1 VRRFL
6 SAIAFLAILVVVL
19 GAAGCGQRF
28 ERAPGSAPTAG
39 DLAGDALAALHD
51 AGSAH
56 FVADMTTKA
65 DSGDVALAPFSVHLE
80 GDASTTALVAEGT
93 VGIGGATLS
102 GSVQVGEHSFF
113 VEFMGRW
120 YGDRLEG
127 IADAVAEAKR
137 EHDGQIWE
145 ELATPDGL
153 RRNFGKLFDG
163 EVAEG
168 PVVDGVA
175 TWQFEGRFDAEGMI
189 EFTRRYDAEPTDEE
203 LEEFR
208 LVAEGSRL
216 LLVVGQ
222 DDRLP
227 RRLEL
232 SMELSDEA
240 LEELSEGLGTP
251 DSFRATLALSE
262 FGKRVELHEPEDF
275 RPFDQ
280 LFENLFGGFE

>member
-6 SAIAFLAILVVVL
+6 SAIAFVAMLVVVL

-28 ERAPGSAPTAG
+28 ERAPGNAPTAG

-56 FVADMTTKA
+56 FVADVTTEA
-65 DSGDVALAPFSVHLE
+65 ANSDLPPFSIHVE
-80 GDASTTALVAEGT
+80 GDASATALVAEGS

-102 GSVQVGEHSFF
+102 GRVQAGEHSFF

-127 IADAVAEAKR
+127 IADAVAEAKQ

-153 RRNFGKLFDG
+153 RRNFGELFDG
-163 EVAEG
+163 EVTEG

-175 TWQFEGRFDAEGMI
+175 TWQFEGRFDADGMI
-189 EFTRRYDAEPTDEE
+189 EFSRRYDAEPTEDE

-208 LVAEGSRL
+208 LVTEGSRV

-232 SMELSDEA
+232 SMELSNEA
-240 LEELSEGLGTP
+240 LEELSEGFDTVE
-251 DSFRATLALSE
+251 SFRSSLELSE
-262 FGKRVELHEPEDF
+262 FGTPVELDEPDDF

-280 LFENLFGGFE
+280 LFEDLFGSFE